1 MDRLELNVAQRF
13 TVHPTTPQPRL
24 LKQAAL
30 ILGGGGL
37 VAMPTDACY
46 VLACQL
52 DDKSAVERLRAIRGL
67 DEKHLL
73 TLMCRDLS
81 EVSLYAQVDNRVYR
95 FLREWTPGPYTFVLE
110 ATRETPRR
118 LWHPS
123 RKTIGLRVPSS
134 PVASGLLEAHGAP
147 LLVTTLALPGET
159 DPLHEADEIL
169 ERLGKRIDA
178 VIDAGG
184 QGYEPTTVI
193 DLTAGEP
200 AVIRAGCGPLRG
212 LEPPPD
218 AA

>member
-1 MDRLELNVAQRF
+1 MSEHKAETAQRRYVVTLSGGKGSWGAGRYLIDVLGVNPEGITLLF
-13 TVHPTTPQPRL
+13 TDTN
-24 LKQAAL
+24 
-30 ILGGGGL
+30 G
-37 VAMPTDACY
+37 
-46 VLACQL
+46 
-52 DDKSAVERLRAIRGL
+52 E
-67 DEKHLL
+67 DE
-73 TLMCRDLS
+73 DL
-81 EVSLYAQVDNRVYR
+81 YR

>member
-1 MDRLELNVAQRF
+1 MTQRF
-13 TVHPTTPQPRL
+13 TIHPTHPQQRL
-24 LKQAAL
+24 LGQAADVVRK
-30 ILGGGGL
+30 GGL
-37 VAMPTDACY
+37 VALPTDACY
-46 VLACQL
+46 VLACHL
-52 DDKSAVERLRAIRGL
+52 GDRHAADRLRAVRRL
-67 DEKHLL
+67 DDKHLL

-81 EVSLYAQVDNRVYR
+81 ELATYAQVDNRQYR
-95 FLREWTPGPYTFVLE
+95 FLKEWTPGAYTFVLN
-110 ATRETPRR
+110 ATREVPRR
-118 LWHPS
+118 LSHPS

-212 LEPPPD
+212 LEPPAD